1 MMQNIKLRFHV
12 SHILSDLL
20 ADCLSSLGASG
31 VASVDRTE
39 FEAIYLAQ
47 KDAVYA
53 TDAVDEYLSE
63 LPEFVLV
70 EAWFSPE
77 NKLVGVQNN
86 TPVLVDLD
94 GDFQGE
100 LYEVQDKEPVPLCDV
115 VAFIE
120 EKMAAFQE
128 FFGGDYRYLGAEL
141 IESEDWENAWKEF
154 YAPLRLSSR
163 ITVCP
168 SWIDYQAN
176 PGEELISLDPG
187 TAFGTGYHESTE
199 LCTAYLDELAFREE
213 DFFQE
218 ARMLDLGTGSG
229 ILAIIMAKLGAK
241 YLEAVDI
248 DGQAVET
255 AKENFAKNN
264 LNFYPEKSGDK
275 KEGYFLYPGEL
286 SDTGG
291 KFDLLVANLIAKL
304 HVDLAEEYERA
315 LNKKGYL
322 LLSGIID
329 SKMRDVLTALEKVG
343 LKLKEAR
350 LKNDWWALVFRKPE
364 K

>member
-1 MMQNIKLRFHV
+1 MQNIKLRFHV
-12 SHILSDLL
+12 SHILADVL

-39 FEAIYLAQ
+39 FEELYLAK
-47 KDAVYA
+47 KDSAYA
-53 TDAVDEYLSE
+53 TDAVDEYLSD

-77 NKLVGVQNN
+77 NKLTEIQND
-86 TPVLVDLD
+86 TPILVDLD

-115 VAFIE
+115 EAFIDK
-120 EKMAAFQE
+120 KMAAFQE
-128 FFGGDYRYLGAEL
+128 FFGGGYRYLGAEL

-154 YAPLRLSSR
+154 YTPLRLSSR

-168 SWIDYQAN
+168 SWIAYQAS
-176 PGEELISLDPG
+176 PGEEVISLDPG

-199 LCTAYLDELAFREE
+199 LCAAYLDELAFREE
-213 DFFQE
+213 EFFKQ

-255 AKENFAKNN
+255 AKENFSKND
-264 LNFYPEKSGDK
+264 LNFYSEKSADK
-275 KEGYFLYPGEL
+275 EEGYFLYPGEL
-286 SDTGG
+286 SDTRGS
-291 KFDLLVANLIAKL
+291 FDLLVANLIAKL
-304 HVDLAEEYERA
+304 HVGLAEEYKEA
-315 LNKKGYL
+315 LKEEGYL

-329 SKMRDVLTALEKVG
+329 SKMRDVLTALERVG
-343 LKLKEAR
+343 LVLREAR
-350 LKNDWWALVFRKPE
+350 FKNDWWALLFRKPA